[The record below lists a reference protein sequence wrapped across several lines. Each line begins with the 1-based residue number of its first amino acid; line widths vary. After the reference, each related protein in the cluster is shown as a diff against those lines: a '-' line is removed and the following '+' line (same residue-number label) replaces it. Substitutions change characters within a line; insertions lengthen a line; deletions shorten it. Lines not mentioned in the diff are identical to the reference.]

1 MWLVRRVSRVVPRRV
16 TGDASTAD
24 GAPGAGERELNRGV
38 EMAAVVGV
46 VVVLGLLL
54 DRVLGTTPW
63 CTVVGTCWAIVAQ
76 FLKLRY
82 AYAASIDAAA
92 ARRASAATAH
102 QRGAA

>member
-1 MWLVRRVSRVVPRRV
+1 MSLVRQVSRVVPRRV
-16 TGDASTAD
+16 SAAAATPGGATTAS
-24 GAPGAGERELNRGV
+24 ERELNRGI

-54 DRVLGTTPW
+54 DRMLGTTPW
-63 CTVVGTCWAIVAQ
+63 CTVVGACWAIVAQ

-102 QRGAA
+102 QRGPA